1 MSKIKT
7 LVALAVLG
15 ATTFP
20 IAGGALVRPA
30 QARPRNNG
38 GLGSI
43 IIGGAIGYGIYAAN
57 KHNRQDNYYRNNGS
71 YGYGR
76 NNRREPEHHE
86 GYGQTHNNGYG
97 NNGYGYGGNGG
108 YGGYNNGGYNNGGY
122 NNGGYNNGGYNN
134 CGYNNGY
141 GGYSGGGYGYGGNNN
156 GYGAGNSHH
165 DDYDHHRR

>member
-20 IAGGALVRPA
+20 IAGGALVRPV

-43 IIGGAIGYGIYAAN
+43 IIGGALGYGIYAAN
-57 KHNRQDNYYRNNGS
+57 KHHRQDDRRNSYGNYGGYNNG
-71 YGYGR
+71 YGNGR
-76 NNRREPEHHE
+76 TNRPEPEHHE
-86 GYGQTHNNGYG
+86 GYGYG
-97 NNGYGYGGNGG
+97 NNGYGG
-108 YGGYNNGGYNNGGY
+108 YSGGYNNGGYNNG
-122 NNGGYNNGGYNN
+122 
-134 CGYNNGY
+134 
-141 GGYSGGGYGYGGNNN
+141 
-156 GYGAGNSHH
+156 YGARDSHH